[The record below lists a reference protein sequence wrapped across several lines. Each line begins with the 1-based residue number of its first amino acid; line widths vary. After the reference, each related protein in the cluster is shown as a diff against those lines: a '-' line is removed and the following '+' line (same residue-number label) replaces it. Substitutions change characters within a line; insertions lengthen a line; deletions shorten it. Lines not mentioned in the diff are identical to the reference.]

1 MFLIYWKMWWFH
13 RRILYSEFLLFWWTD
28 LVGYFKIG
36 PIQQFIAMKIY
47 VNNKYNQWFSFL
59 FLMTR
64 RIWFY
69 WYSILATRRCIVH
82 SLANGS
88 HSLLLLFQMYS
99 LCVELTLQ
107 IPVIILANKI
117 DLLTDNE
124 GLINELTFFLTE
136 IYNDYDVSFRS
147 YLH

>member
-1 MFLIYWKMWWFH
+1 
-13 RRILYSEFLLFWWTD
+13 
-28 LVGYFKIG
+28 
-36 PIQQFIAMKIY
+36 
-47 VNNKYNQWFSFL
+47 
-59 FLMTR
+59 
-64 RIWFY
+64 
-69 WYSILATRRCIVH
+69 
-82 SLANGS
+82 
-88 HSLLLLFQMYS
+88 MYL

>member
-1 MFLIYWKMWWFH
+1 MILLVFDSSDKTMYRSLTSKWLSLITSTVPDVF
-13 RRILYSEFLLFWWTD
+13 T
-28 LVGYFKIG
+28 
-36 PIQQFIAMKIY
+36 
-47 VNNKYNQWFSFL
+47 
-59 FLMTR
+59 
-64 RIWFY
+64 
-69 WYSILATRRCIVH
+69 
-82 SLANGS
+82 
-88 HSLLLLFQMYS
+88 
-99 LCVELTLQ
+99 LCGAYMQ